1 MKNLLS
7 LQAMKNKEVISLT
20 PYNITLQFI
29 YFYIRTGEITCLFH
43 IRMYHTGEKL
53 ICCKFFH
60 SFYAD
65 ITESMEC
72 KMRSKNLFFS
82 ITDKCID
89 CRFYFPGKS
98 WCFLCKSHWIFSVFG
113 PKKDLKGISQKV
125 LTDSLRLM
133 EEDGICPIPPQ
144 ILSGS
149 ICTRASNPTKGRP
162 EP

>member
-7 LQAMKNKEVISLT
+7 PQAMKNKEVISLT

-65 ITESMEC
+65 ITESMISGASVSIVDSIFQE
-72 KMRSKNLFFS
+72 NL
-82 ITDKCID
+82 
-89 CRFYFPGKS
+89 GA
-98 WCFLCKSHWIFSVFG
+98 FSVSPIGFSLYSVQ
-113 PKKDLKGISQKV
+113 KKI
-125 LTDSLRLM
+125 
-133 EEDGICPIPPQ
+133 
-144 ILSGS
+144 
-149 ICTRASNPTKGRP
+149 
-162 EP
+162 